1 MSTFSCF
8 VQIVLGSSGH
18 NIFLMSQIIF
28 QYLHQIHDLR
38 LVIDQCQHDHTKSI
52 L

>member
-1 MSTFSCF
+1 MGTFSCF

-18 NIFLMSQIIF
+18 NIFLMCQVMF
-28 QYLHQIHDLR
+28 QDLHQVHDFR
-38 LVIDQCQHDHTKSI
+38 LVVDQCQHDHAEGI